1 MLESKISSC
10 TPTGQFLQRVSIA
23 CFAERCISYDRL
35 CLTVFPTV
43 GLSPVSVK
51 NKKAE
56 LSQIRP
62 RDAPNIWLPWK
73 FRESSTSK
81 RLLFP
86 KFLMDF
92 WVLYRSILRTC
103 AQNWKFVALPFPE
116 IIGVTE
122 KFLAVP
128 RYAHVPFS
136 SQFLNGFCSH
146 GRCEYTCQICVALP
160 LSEIIGGTQ
169 KISAVPG
176 YAHAPFSLI
185 FKGLLFAWTLWIRVP
200 NLKFVPLPVPKIIG
214 GTEKITAV
222 PWCAHAPFSPKF
234 LRGFCSH
241 RRCKCTCQIWNL

>member
-1 MLESKISSC
+1 MSDSLSDRRSQSGISEKQESWAIANTTARCAQYMAALKIS
-10 TPTGQFLQRVSIA
+10 RV
-23 CFAERCISYDRL
+23 L
-35 CLTVFPTV
+35 
-43 GLSPVSVK
+43 
-51 NKKAE
+51 
-56 LSQIRP
+56 
-62 RDAPNIWLPWK
+62 
-73 FRESSTSK
+73 TSK

-176 YAHAPFSLI
+176 YAHAPFSL
-185 FKGLLFAWTLWIRVP
+185 
-200 NLKFVPLPVPKIIG
+200 
-214 GTEKITAV
+214 
-222 PWCAHAPFSPKF
+222 
-234 LRGFCSH
+234 
-241 RRCKCTCQIWNL
+241 